1 MNFVFSHAGEIFWR
15 LGQHIVLTAGTLLIA
30 CVIALPLGIA
40 AAANRRVAGI
50 VLALLDLTYT
60 IPSLALYALLIPLM
74 GLGFATAATALTV
87 YAQTILVRSV
97 VTGLSEVPS
106 ALRDVARGLGM
117 SSLQSLV
124 RVELPYA
131 MPTLLGGMRVAAV
144 TLIAMANLAA
154 WINGGGLG
162 SLIFYGLEHDD
173 ANRIVVGSLCSIFLV
188 LPADALF
195 RRLESHAVKRR
206 NGCGARL

>member
-1 MNFVFSHAGEIFWR
+1 MIFVFTHANEILFR
-15 LGQHIVLTAGTLLIA
+15 LGQHIALTGGTLLIA
-30 CVIALPLGIA
+30 CAIALPLGVA
-40 AAANRRVAGI
+40 AARNRRVRRI
-50 VLALLDLTYT
+50 LLPLLDCTYT
-60 IPSLALYALLIPLM
+60 IPSLALYALLIPEM
-74 GLGFATAATALTV
+74 GLGLPTAATALTL

-97 VTGLSEVPS
+97 VTGLSQVPL

-131 MPTLLGGMRVAAV
+131 MPTLIGGIRVAAV

-154 WINGGGLG
+154 WINAGGLG
-162 SLIFYGLEHDD
+162 TLIFYGLEHDD

-188 LPADALF
+188 LPADAFF
-195 RRLESHAVKRR
+195 RRLEFQALKRR
-206 NGCGARL
+206 GV